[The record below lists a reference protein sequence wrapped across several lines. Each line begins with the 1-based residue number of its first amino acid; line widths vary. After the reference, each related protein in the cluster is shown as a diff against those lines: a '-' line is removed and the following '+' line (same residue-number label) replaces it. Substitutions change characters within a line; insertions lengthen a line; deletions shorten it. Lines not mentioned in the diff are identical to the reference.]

1 MDIVLYNP
9 LSRNGKN
16 EKFIQK
22 VVQSLEKKGQ
32 TVVSYSILAI
42 DDVDSFVS
50 GCNDDD
56 RIIIVGGDGTINHL
70 ANRIYKLKFP
80 QQLYMYQ
87 AGTGN
92 DFIRSLKT
100 KEKVVLIKPYIESL
114 PNVQFQQKAR
124 YFLNGTGAGLDG
136 FIGHLVNH
144 SKYKK
149 NKLNYFRH
157 AFEGFAKFQPI
168 AAEIT
173 VDGKTWKEHKVW
185 FVSVMNS
192 AYYGGGMKIA
202 PNASRENDDLHVV
215 VVKDIPKWKLILIFP
230 TIYFGWHIKFKKYID
245 VIVGKDVRITFDQPT
260 YLQIDGDVEYPV
272 ESFSVKNQSEH
283 E

>member
-22 VVQSLEKKGQ
+22 IVKSLEAKGNK
-32 TVVSYSILAI
+32 VVSYSILAI
-42 DDVDSFVS
+42 DDVDAFLS
-50 GCNDDD
+50 GCNPDD
-56 RIIIVGGDGTINHL
+56 RMIIVGGDGTINHL
-70 ANRIYKLKFP
+70 ANRIYHLNFP
-80 QQLYMYQ
+80 QPLYMYQ

-100 KEKVVLIKPYIESL
+100 KDKVVLIKPYIDAL
-114 PNVQFQQKAR
+114 PSVQFQQSSR

-136 FIGHLVNH
+136 YIGHLVNH

-168 AAEIT
+168 SAEIT
-173 VDGKTWKEHKVW
+173 VDGKTWKQHKVW

-202 PNASRENDDLHVV
+202 PNAHREDDDLHVV
-215 VVKDIPKWKLILIFP
+215 IVKDIPKWKLILIFP
-230 TIYFGWHIKFKKYID
+230 TIYFGWHIKFKKYVD
-245 VIVGKDVRITFDQPT
+245 VIVGKDVRIAFDQPT

-272 ESFSVKNQSEH
+272 DVFSVKNQSEH
-283 E
+283 D